1 MKSYE
6 FEITVTKDVRNGS
19 ITIQRKAQ
27 LVLDDSCLFHTILLF
42 VEDFRKALSEAKKA
56 AKKKEYVTAEFFI
69 SSYSGW
75 EEEGKILKQKSF
87 DCWRFEG
94 YLEEEDGLYLPPDL
108 RYTEATKDIWLDY
121 EHPLEG
127 LLYR

>member
-27 LVLDDSCLFHTILLF
+27 LVLDDSCLFYTILLF

-56 AKKKEYVTAEFFI
+56 AKKKEYVTAEFFA
-69 SSYSGW
+69 
-75 EEEGKILKQKSF
+75 
-87 DCWRFEG
+87 
-94 YLEEEDGLYLPPDL
+94 GL
-108 RYTEATKDIWLDY
+108 
-121 EHPLEG
+121 
-127 LLYR
+127 